1 MPNKNIKKIDL
12 VKNISSKTGLS
23 KNFSK
28 KLIDDLINLI
38 ILNIKNGDFY
48 LNRIGNFKII
58 NKKKRLGRNPKTREE
73 FIISARK
80 SISFIS
86 SNKILEN

>member
-1 MPNKNIKKIDL
+1 MLNKNIKKIDL

-28 KLIDDLINLI
+28 KLLEDLINLI
-38 ILNIKNGDFY
+38 ILNIKNGNFY
-48 LNRIGNFKII
+48 LNSIGNFRII

-80 SISFIS
+80 SISFVS
-86 SNKILEN
+86 SNKILNN

>member
-1 MPNKNIKKIDL
+1 MLNKNIKKIDL

-28 KLIDDLINLI
+28 KLLEDLIKLI

-48 LNRIGNFKII
+48 LNSIGKFRII

-80 SISFIS
+80 SISFVS
-86 SNKILEN
+86 SNKILNN